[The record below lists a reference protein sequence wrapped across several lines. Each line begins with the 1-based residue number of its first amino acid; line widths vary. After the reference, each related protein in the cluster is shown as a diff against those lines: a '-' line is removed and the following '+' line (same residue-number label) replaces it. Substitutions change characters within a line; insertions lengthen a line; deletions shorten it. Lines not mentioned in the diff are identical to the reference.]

1 MLVLVVA
8 HLTSP
13 SNLTNALR
21 IFRRYGRRSSP
32 PLERRLV
39 TPQSYARALGLGDR
53 VAQLLDRNA
62 AMFSGSALRRRPAG
76 RSGDRPACVRTT
88 NRSWCNATAHS
99 NYRSFD
105 GFLRSWPS
113 FSDHLLPLLAQSSQ
127 GESSSGTGAPRL
139 HVSALCN
146 NCIQGS
152 CRCLFVRH

>member
-53 VAQLLDRNA
+53 VAQLQDRNA
-62 AMFSGSALRRRPAG
+62 AMFSGA
-76 RSGDRPACVRTT
+76 RSGAGPPGARVTGRRAFGPPTGVGAMPLHTPMTVVLTVSCVPGPP
-88 NRSWCNATAHS
+88 S
-99 NYRSFD
+99 RSFAPAL
-105 GFLRSWPS
+105 GAV
-113 FSDHLLPLLAQSSQ
+113 LA
-127 GESSSGTGAPRL
+127 G
-139 HVSALCN
+139 
-146 NCIQGS
+146 
-152 CRCLFVRH
+152 